1 MVSDSKKTASGP
13 RLPVAQLT
21 ILSLCR
27 FAEPVALTGVFP
39 YLPEMI
45 ESFNVPPNE
54 VAKWA
59 GILSAVFS
67 VSQCLTAISWGRASD
82 KFGRKPVI
90 LTAMACAMT
99 SSLLFGFSKSLG
111 WAIVARAMS
120 GASNGNVGILR
131 TTVAEIVPQKSLQP
145 RAFSTLP
152 LVWQIGSILG
162 PILGGAL
169 ASPATKLPGIFGKS
183 TFLKTFP
190 FALPNLVNGV
200 IFTCGLVVGI
210 LFLRESLET
219 KKYNRDRGREL
230 GKAIVRCF
238 TKRKPISSPIGD
250 YESLESKRERR
261 PSAPVMPLRYKDIF
275 TRNCNMV
282 LVAYFILAFHGVAYD
297 QLLPVFMHLPVN
309 REHVHL
315 PFRFSGG
322 FGLESGRIGVL
333 FTIYGIFSMIAQFTI
348 FPAVTAKY
356 GALRCMRACTL
367 LFPVAYLITPY
378 AALMPTPFL
387 QQSCILFIML
397 FKSMAGVFAFPC
409 LTILLTNSAKSL
421 QLLGTINGVATS
433 IAAIGRAC
441 GPYTAGRTLTWSVS
455 SGYGVSAWWFLA
467 LASIPGHI
475 VTYWIEDGPGFNQ
488 EDKESDQ
495 IRETISLDGR
505 IVAGQNFGQDDAAA
519 GLLDTDSENEEDE
532 SDDRRDRE
540 GETVHVSGKKEW
552 DT

>member
-21 ILSLCR
+21 ILSICR
-27 FAEPVALTGVFP
+27 FAEPVALTGVYP

-45 ESFNVPPNE
+45 ESFNVPQNE

-59 GILSAVFS
+59 GIISAVFS
-67 VSQCLTAISWGRASD
+67 VSQCLTAIPWGRASD

-99 SSLLFGFSKSLG
+99 SSLLFGFSKNIA
-111 WAIVARAMS
+111 WAIFARAMS

-169 ASPATKLPGIFGKS
+169 ASPAAKLPGIFGNSK
-183 TFLKTFP
+183 FFKTFP
-190 FALPNLVNGV
+190 FALPNLVNGI
-200 IFTCGLVVGI
+200 IFTIGMVIGI

-219 KKYNRDRGREL
+219 KKYNRDWGRDL
-230 GKAIVRCF
+230 GKSIVRCF
-238 TKRKPISSPIGD
+238 TKRKPISSPLGD
-250 YESLESKRERR
+250 YESLDSKRPRK
-261 PSAPVMPLRYKDIF
+261 PSAAAVPLTYKDIF
-275 TRNCNMV
+275 TPNCSMI
-282 LVAYFILAFHGVAYD
+282 LAAYFVLAFHGVAYD

-315 PFRFSGG
+315 PLRFTGG

-333 FTIYGIFSMIAQFTI
+333 FTIYGIFSMVAQFTI
-348 FPAVTAKY
+348 FPSVTAKY
-356 GALRCMRACTL
+356 GPLRCMRICTL
-367 LFPVAYLITPY
+367 LFPIAYMITPY
-378 AALMPTPFL
+378 AVLMPTPFL
-387 QQSCILFIML
+387 QQVTILAIML

-433 IAAIGRAC
+433 IAAIGRAF
-441 GPYTAGRTLTWSVS
+441 GPYTAGRTLTWSIDA
-455 SGYGVSAWWFLA
+455 GYGVSAWWYLA

-475 VTYWIEDGPGFNQ
+475 ITYWIEDGPGFNQ
-488 EDKESDQ
+488 EEKEVGQ
-495 IRETISLDGR
+495 FRETISLDGR
-505 IVAGQNFGQDDAAA
+505 VVASQSIDRDEAAA
-519 GLLDTDSENEEDE
+519 GLLDTDSENEDDE
-532 SDDRRDRE
+532 MDDRSDQAK
-540 GETVHVSGKKEW
+540 ETFLRNGQKEW
-552 DT
+552 DS